1 MSNNKTRVI
10 KYLLSKERN
19 YNNGKLSVEIGRKTF
34 EQSELS
40 DMGENEFINQLSI
53 LETEGFIT
61 VHFRTP
67 RRDLACFVTVDLNEP
82 IINYF
87 KNKKAQTTISKREWV
102 RTYIP
107 IIISAIAL
115 IKSFDKK
122 IITLCKLLLKLL
134 SQ

>member
-1 MSNNKTRVI
+1 MPNGKTRVI
-10 KYLLSKERN
+10 KYLLSKERK

-34 EQSELS
+34 QQSELS

-61 VHFRTP
+61 VHFRATH
-67 RRDLACFVTVDLNEP
+67 RDLTYFITVDLHEP

-87 KNKKAQTTISKREWV
+87 KNKKAKKINNRREII

-107 IIISAIAL
+107 ITLSLIAIIISIISL
-115 IKSFDKK
+115 IKSW
-122 IITLCKLLLKLL
+122 
-134 SQ
+134 